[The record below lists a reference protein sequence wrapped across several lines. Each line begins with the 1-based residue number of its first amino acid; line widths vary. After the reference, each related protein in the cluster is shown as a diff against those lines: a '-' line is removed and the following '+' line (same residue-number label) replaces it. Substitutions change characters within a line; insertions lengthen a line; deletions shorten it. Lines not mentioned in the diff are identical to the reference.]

1 LLNITHRPVARAQ
14 PYAAKRWLASRD
26 TQIEKERFTM
36 NDRANQRLMGKVSI
50 ITGAGSGIGKAAAKA
65 FAREGAKLVL
75 VGRREVPLN
84 STADAIRSEG
94 GEAIVVAADVS
105 DAKHVDQVMELT
117 IRQFE
122 RLDNVFNNAG
132 IQGAADPIIDMAEA
146 DFDELIAI
154 NLKGPWLMTRAALRV
169 MIPSE
174 RPGAI
179 VNTSSFLSTAATVG
193 MSAYSAS
200 KAGLDAMIRAI
211 ALEAGPHGIRVNN
224 INPGVID
231 TPMLRA
237 HGDDVIPPLAARAAL
252 GRVGTPE
259 DIADA
264 AVWLCTDEARFITGQ
279 SILVDGG
286 FTIPGPR

>member
-1 LLNITHRPVARAQ
+1 MAVTGDVSRAEDVERVVARTV
-14 PYAAKRWLASRD
+14 KR
-26 TQIEKERFTM
+26 F
-36 NDRANQRLMGKVSI
+36 
-50 ITGAGSGIGKAAAKA
+50 
-65 FAREGAKLVL
+65 
-75 VGRREVPLN
+75 GRI
-84 STADAIRSEG
+84 D
-94 GEAIVVAADVS
+94 
-105 DAKHVDQVMELT
+105 H
-117 IRQFE
+117 
-122 RLDNVFNNAG
+122 VFNNAG
-132 IQGAADPIIDMAEA
+132 VQGAGAPIVDMAEA
-146 DFDELIAI
+146 SFDELLAI

-169 MIPSE
+169 MIPAS

-193 MSAYSAS
+193 SSGYSAS

-224 INPGVID
+224 IAPGVVD

-237 HGDDVIPPLAARAAL
+237 HGGDVIPPLAARAAL
-252 GRVGTPE
+252 GRIGTPE
-259 DIADA
+259 DIAEV